1 MPIPIVVPRMGLTMT
16 DGTVMRWLKN
26 EGDPV
31 TKGEPVLELMTDKV
45 TMEVEAP
52 ASGILSKI
60 LHGQDAVVP
69 VGEALAFIS
78 TADEAKTT
86 AAPSTPPVAES
97 PKATPVARR
106 MAAEQKIELQNVRGT
121 GEGGM
126 ITKQDLAAHLT
137 SPPTKV
143 QTDEPEPVRASPA
156 ARRAARELGIDL
168 ATLSGT
174 GPDGRITEDD
184 VRRAADAERMAAPAR
199 VVIREPK
206 PMSSAPQPQGVP
218 VLSSVPV
225 RGIRQVIAERMT
237 QSFQTTPH
245 FYLTVE
251 LDATALL
258 DLHNRFKAKPSN
270 ADSQVSVTDLLTKFV
285 AIALAEH
292 PFANARWQEGKI
304 EMLGQVNIGIATA
317 TEQGL
322 VVPVI
327 KGADRLHIPEIARA
341 RQELVARA
349 RSNKLSLEDVSDA
362 TFTMSNLGMYGVDL
376 FSGIINPPQ
385 SALLAVGRIK
395 ERPVGVNGE
404 IRLRPTMYVTL
415 SVDHRVM
422 DGAQAAILLQR
433 IGELVEQPA
442 LLVL

>member
-1 MPIPIVVPRMGLTMT
+1 MPIPVVVPRMGLTMT

-52 ASGILSKI
+52 ASGVLSKI

-69 VGEALAFIS
+69 VGEALALIS

-86 AAPSTPPVAES
+86 PAPSTAPRAES
-97 PKATPVARR
+97 PKVTPVAQR
-106 MAAEQKIELQNVRGT
+106 MAAEHKIELHKVRGT

-126 ITKQDLAAHLT
+126 ITKQDLAAHLA
-137 SPPTKV
+137 SVPVKE
-143 QTDEPEPVRASPA
+143 QTGEPEAVRASPA

-174 GPDGRITEDD
+174 GPEGRITEDD
-184 VRRAADAERMAAPAR
+184 VRRAEAERMAAPAR
-199 VVIREPK
+199 VVTHESEPL
-206 PMSSAPQPQGVP
+206 SSAPQPKGVP
-218 VLSSVPV
+218 VTSSVPV

-258 DLHNRFKAKPSN
+258 DLHNRFKAKGSN
-270 ADSQVSVTDLLTKFV
+270 TDSQVSVTDLLTKFV

-327 KGADRLHIPEIARA
+327 KGADRLPIQEIARA

-433 IGELVEQPA
+433 MSELVEQPA